1 MLDVTS
7 LGRRYGTRVALEDVS
22 FAVRAGEIVGLL
34 GANGAGKSTLL
45 RTAAGL
51 QPPDRGAVRIAGHD
65 VWSEPL
71 AAKRAL
77 GYAAEEPSFHE
88 ELSARE
94 YLAFVAAVRE
104 LEPSRAR
111 ERAESLARSLDLA
124 ARLDE
129 PVRGF
134 SHGMRKKLSFLA
146 AVLHSPAVLLC
157 DEALEGFDAPSALA
171 AKAELRRLARGGA
184 AILFS
189 SHVTETVERLCDRVV
204 LLHDGRV
211 ARQLA
216 RAEWGAGDDLH
227 SPLER
232 LFLDVLGGVPVDEAP
247 VEEVKV
253 EELR

>member
-1 MLDVTS
+1 MLQVRS
-7 LGRRYGTRVALEDVS
+7 VARRYAERLALDSVSLSVA
-22 FAVRAGEIVGLL
+22 AGEIVGLL

-45 RTAAGL
+45 RTVAGL
-51 QPPDRGAVRIAGHD
+51 QPPDSGQVLIGGHD
-65 VWSEPL
+65 VWAEPL

-77 GYAAEEPSFHE
+77 GYAAEEPGFHD

-94 YLAFVAAVRE
+94 YLAFVAAVRG
-104 LEPSRAR
+104 LEPNAAHDRMV
-111 ERAESLARSLDLA
+111 ELAQGLELG

-129 PVRGF
+129 PVHAY

-146 AVLHSPAVLLC
+146 AVLHRPAVLLC
-157 DEALEGFDAPSALA
+157 DEALEGFDALSALA
-171 AKAELRRLARGGA
+171 AKATLRELASAGS

-189 SHVTETVERLCDRVV
+189 SHVTETVERMCDRVV

-211 ARQLA
+211 ARTLT

-232 LFLDVLGGVPVDEAP
+232 LFLDVLRPTPKEDV
-247 VEEVKV
+247 
-253 EELR
+253 